1 MTRTE
6 SISLAVAAVS
16 LAVIV
21 TVLSVRCG
29 HGPET
34 VPGVKTVTDTV
45 WFTKTDTVKVPVSP
59 EPVWE
64 RPADTVYIYVN
75 DTVYVSVPIV
85 QRMFSGPDYE
95 AWVSGYEPRLD
106 SLNIF
111 RKTEYRYIDRT
122 VERTVREPDRLHMWV
137 NGGFLAG
144 REVFIPE
151 IYLTLQTKGPVSVS
165 LGTYW
170 HDGFGVRAGIG
181 YRIF

>member
-6 SISLAVAAVS
+6 TISLAVAAVS
-16 LAVIV
+16 LAALV
-21 TVLSVRCG
+21 TVLSARCG
-29 HGPET
+29 QEPE
-34 VPGVKTVTDTV
+34 
-45 WFTKTDTVKVPVSP
+45 VS
-59 EPVWE
+59 E
-64 RPADTVYIYVN
+64 RETADTVYVTRTDTVRVTEPVYVRERIVDTLLVHVN
-75 DTVYVSVPIV
+75 DTVYVPVPIV

-95 AWVSGYEPRLD
+95 AWVSGYEPQLD

-122 VERTVREPDRLHMWV
+122 VERTVHEPDRLHMWV

>member
-6 SISLAVAAVS
+6 TISLAVAAVS

-29 HGPET
+29 RKPE
-34 VPGVKTVTDTV
+34 
-45 WFTKTDTVKVPVSP
+45 VS
-59 EPVWE
+59 E
-64 RPADTVYIYVN
+64 RETADTVYVTRTDTVRVTEPVYVRERIVDTLLVHVN
-75 DTVYVSVPIV
+75 DTVFVPVPIV

-95 AWVSGYEPRLD
+95 AWVSGYEPQLD

-122 VERTVREPDRLHMWV
+122 LERTVHEPDRLHMWV

>member
-6 SISLAVAAVS
+6 AISLAVAALS
-16 LAVIV
+16 LAALV

-29 HGPET
+29 REPE
-34 VPGVKTVTDTV
+34 
-45 WFTKTDTVKVPVSP
+45 VSVI
-59 EPVWE
+59 EL
-64 RPADTVYIYVN
+64 ADTVYVTRTDTVRVTEPVYVHERTVDTLLVHVN
-75 DTVYVSVPIV
+75 DTVHVPVPVV

-122 VERTVREPDRLHMWV
+122 VERTVHEPERLHMWV

-144 REVFIPE
+144 RDVFIPE
-151 IYLTLQTKGPVSVS
+151 VYLTLQTRGPVSVS

>member
-6 SISLAVAAVS
+6 AISLAVAALS
-16 LAVIV
+16 LAALV

-29 HGPET
+29 REPE
-34 VPGVKTVTDTV
+34 
-45 WFTKTDTVKVPVSP
+45 VSVI
-59 EPVWE
+59 EL
-64 RPADTVYIYVN
+64 ADTVYVTRTDTVRVTEPVYVHERTVDTLLVHVN
-75 DTVYVSVPIV
+75 DTVHVPVLVV

-122 VERTVREPDRLHMWV
+122 VERTVHEPERLHMWV

-144 REVFIPE
+144 RDVFIPE
-151 IYLTLQTKGPVSVS
+151 VYLTLQTRGPVSVS

>member
-1 MTRTE
+1 MAVC
-6 SISLAVAAVS
+6 LAVGGGTAVN
-16 LAVIV
+16 ANV
-21 TVLSVRCG
+21 
-29 HGPET
+29 
-34 VPGVKTVTDTV
+34 
-45 WFTKTDTVKVPVSP
+45 
-59 EPVWE
+59 
-64 RPADTVYIYVN
+64 A
-75 DTVYVSVPIV
+75 
-85 QRMFSGPDYE
+85 
-95 AWVSGYEPRLD
+95 D

-111 RKTEYRYIDRT
+111 RKTEYRYLDRT
-122 VERTVREPDRLHMWV
+122 VERTVHEPDRLHMWV

>member
-6 SISLAVAAVS
+6 SISLAVAALS
-16 LAVIV
+16 LAALV

-29 HGPET
+29 RKPE
-34 VPGVKTVTDTV
+34 
-45 WFTKTDTVKVPVSP
+45 VS
-59 EPVWE
+59 E
-64 RPADTVYIYVN
+64 RETADTVYVTRTDTVRVTEPVYVRERIVDTLLVHVN
-75 DTVYVSVPIV
+75 DTVFVPVPIV

-111 RKTEYRYIDRT
+111 RRTEYRYIDRT
-122 VERTVREPDRLHMWV
+122 VEKTVREPERLHLWV

-144 REVFIPE
+144 RDVFIPE
-151 IYLTLQTKGPVSVS
+151 LSLTLQTRGPVSVNI
-165 LGTYW
+165 GTYW
-170 HDGFGVRAGIG
+170 HDGFGVKAGMG

>member
-6 SISLAVAAVS
+6 TISLAIAAVS
-16 LAVIV
+16 LAALV
-21 TVLSVRCG
+21 TVLSARCG
-29 HGPET
+29 QEPE
-34 VPGVKTVTDTV
+34 
-45 WFTKTDTVKVPVSP
+45 VS
-59 EPVWE
+59 E
-64 RPADTVYIYVN
+64 RETADTVYVTRTDTVRVTEPVYVRERIVDTLLVHVN
-75 DTVYVSVPIV
+75 DTVFVPVPIV
-85 QRMFSGPDYE
+85 QRKFSGPDYE
-95 AWVSGYEPRLD
+95 AWVSGYEPWLD

-111 RKTEYRYIDRT
+111 RKTEYRYLDRT
-122 VERTVREPDRLHMWV
+122 VERTVHEPDRLHMWV